1 MSPPARRAIRPS
13 HVAVGSLAA
22 AFAIGFAALSVV
34 RHNGF
39 FTARYDLGNMTQ
51 AVWSAAHGDL
61 FIVTDPAGVQM
72 SRLGAHVDPILG
84 LFAPLWWIWPDPRM
98 LLVAQ
103 AVIGASAAIPAYLLA
118 RRWLENERLAVA
130 FAAVTLLFPAIQWA
144 TVFDFHAVTLAAP
157 LLLWCIWA
165 AVEGRYVTLAITAT
179 LAATTKEQVALSLV
193 ILGIWMAVSL
203 GRRWAGAILSV
214 ASLAWTAIAVWVVI
228 PHYNGGNDSAFVSDR
243 YGDLGSD
250 TGDVLRTVVT
260 RPWEAIQ
267 QGATADGG
275 RYLLALLLP
284 LLALSLFAPLLAAGA
299 LPDLILNLL
308 SSRPEQHHIEYH
320 YSAVIAPFLIAAA
333 IRGLATLR
341 ARRQPR
347 WLVRLVSPAG
357 AVAAALVMAGI
368 VAGYLLGPLPFWQ
381 HVPGGSQVRAEQYQ
395 VPARTA
401 LLREA
406 VAVVPDDAVVSAGN
420 RIAGHL
426 SDRRRIM
433 AFPTIA
439 DAEYVVIDLRQPD
452 VDDGVAPVAHAAAVA
467 RLRINPD
474 FRLISD
480 RDGVIVFRRLP
491 PTA

>member
-1 MSPPARRAIRPS
+1 LRAEKKDIPLVVS
-13 HVAVGSLAA
+13 MGSMAA
-22 AFAIGFAALSVV
+22 SG
-34 RHNGF
+34 G
-39 FTARYDLGNMTQ
+39 Y
-51 AVWSAAHGDL
+51 
-61 FIVTDPAGVQM
+61 
-72 SRLGAHVDPILG
+72 
-84 LFAPLWWIWPDPRM
+84 
-98 LLVAQ
+98 
-103 AVIGASAAIPAYLLA
+103 
-118 RRWLENERLAVA
+118 
-130 FAAVTLLFPAIQWA
+130 
-144 TVFDFHAVTLAAP
+144 
-157 LLLWCIWA
+157 
-165 AVEGRYVTLAITAT
+165 YV
-179 LAATTKEQVALSLV
+179 S
-193 ILGIWMAVSL
+193 MAVDKQEDVIFAEPTTTTGSI
-203 GRRWAGAILSV
+203 GVI
-214 ASLAWTAIAVWVVI
+214 I

-260 RPWEAIQ
+260 RPWEAIE
-267 QGATADGG
+267 QGATAAGG

-299 LPDLILNLL
+299 LPDLVLNLL

-341 ARRQPR
+341 ARRHPQ

-395 VPARTA
+395 VPGRAA

-406 VAVVPDDAVVSAGN
+406 VALVPDDAVVSAGN

-439 DAEYVVIDLRQPD
+439 DAEYVVIDLQQPD
-452 VDDGVAPVAHAAAVA
+452 VDDGVAPVGHAAAVT
-467 RLRINPD
+467 RLRANPD

-480 RDGVIVFRRLP
+480 RDGVIIFRRVP